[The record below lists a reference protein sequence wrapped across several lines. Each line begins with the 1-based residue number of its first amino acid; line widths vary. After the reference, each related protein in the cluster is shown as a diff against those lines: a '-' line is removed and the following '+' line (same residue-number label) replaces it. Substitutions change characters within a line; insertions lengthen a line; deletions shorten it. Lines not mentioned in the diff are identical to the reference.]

1 MPNHIALLQH
11 RAKNSGNTV
20 LLKLPIVRE
29 TEAPQ
34 TWNIITVAEFASD
47 VDRVAKFLLTKL
59 NDRAIP
65 PRSAV
70 SLLWVPLRFIFLLL
84 LTPW

>member
-1 MPNHIALLQH
+1 M
-11 RAKNSGNTV
+11 

-29 TEAPQ
+29 AEAPQ
-34 TWNIITVAEFASD
+34 TWNTITVAKFAAD
-47 VDRVAKFLLTKL
+47 VDRVAKFLLTEL

-70 SLLWVPLRFIFLLL
+70 SLLWVPVCFIFLLL